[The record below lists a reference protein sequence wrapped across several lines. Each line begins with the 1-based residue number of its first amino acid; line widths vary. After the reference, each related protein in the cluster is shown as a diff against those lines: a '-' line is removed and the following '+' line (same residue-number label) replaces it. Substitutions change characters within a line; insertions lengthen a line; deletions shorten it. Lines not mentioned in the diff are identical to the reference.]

1 MLFCFCLAT
10 AVQSQDKEAVNV
22 NYVTATNAQD
32 EETIDISGNNTSSNY
47 VSYSKDINIA
57 DGKTV
62 NVKMARYC
70 YFSSKVKG
78 PNTGTL
84 NLYGGG
90 ERCYLGT
97 NNGKTWADLS
107 GFSGLINIF
116 SFEGNSSD
124 AGAYGVVLA
133 HGGKSSSADNALA
146 DLQAGKVNPSMKNNI
161 VVLHSRATMACEANT
176 SGAGFCIGELNTE
189 EGSRLQGYMKKERAV
204 YYLLG
209 GTNTD
214 GLLAGVIAPTDYRD
228 DTPLGL
234 VKQGTGTYR
243 ITGNDNYLSGAL
255 RILEGRVNIMNDC
268 AEAEGK
274 KLRGALGA
282 MPDVNTPIAYVFS
295 KGILGGTG
303 SIGGTVDN
311 YGTIE
316 PGVDGTGMLT
326 LRNYTEEKKANLILH
341 PESAIRVNVGNAG
354 QGNGLSIDGDVSFS
368 PTTEDFTTSDKMP
381 VIDIVV
387 ADDAQLQIGDEI
399 NVMVAQYI
407 DDVEGKW
414 NFDVRANKYTWEVVK
429 NITTGIGNLGGY
441 SLSIRLISFEDM
453 NNPDNPDNPDDP
465 DSYMGAFYDDGID
478 DSKDNNTLRYYADK
492 NHKNIGVALST
503 WKAGSNEAAQFN
515 MLVAENEM
523 KMDAL
528 RPSRTSYSFGSADN
542 LVNIAKNNNMTM
554 RGHCLVW
561 HSQQPSWL
569 SSDGKKND
577 MNWSRSE
584 ALAIM
589 KDHITTVMQHFKG
602 KVTEWDVVNECL
614 DDDQSIVRTNPDGY
628 TLRPTVW
635 SRAIGDDYID
645 SAFVYARRADP
656 SAVLYLNDYGVELQ
670 GTAKAAA
677 FYNLISH
684 LRQKNI
690 PVDGAGIQ
698 CHFSVNQVDSVKLD
712 HTIRRFGEAGIKC
725 IITELDM
732 GIPSTSAQN
741 LEEQARCYRV
751 ITDIMLNNDNCPS
764 MLIWGVKDNDSWRS
778 SSNPLLY
785 DASQSRK
792 PAWYAVRSALRH
804 RAIINESTN
813 ILPLKNDNSRS
824 AIYDLSGRRMG
835 NGPLKPGIY
844 ISNGHKWIVR

>member
-1 MLFCFCLAT
+1 MMLGLCLVMT
-10 AVQSQDKEAVNV
+10 AH
-22 NYVTATNAQD
+22 AQD
-32 EETIDISGNNTSSNY
+32 DETIDISGDNTSSNY
-47 VSYSKDINIA
+47 VSYSKSINIA

-78 PNTGTL
+78 PDTGTL

-97 NNGKTWADLS
+97 EKGKAWADLS
-107 GFSGLINIF
+107 GFSGLINIYPF
-116 SFEGNSSD
+116 VENSPD
-124 AGAYGVVLA
+124 AGAHGVVLS

-146 DLQAGKVNPSMKNNI
+146 DLKAGKVNPSMSNNK
-161 VVLHSRATMACEANT
+161 VVLHSGATMACEANT

-189 EGSRLQGYMKKERAV
+189 EGSMLQGYMKNSRSV

-209 GTNTD
+209 GIDSD
-214 GLLAGVIAPTDYRD
+214 GLLAGTIAPSGYRD
-228 DTPLGL
+228 DTQLGI
-234 VKQGTGTYR
+234 VKQGKGTYR

-255 RILEGRVNIMNDC
+255 RILEGAVIINNDI
-268 AEAEGK
+268 EAARTGSK
-274 KLRGALGA
+274 RGALGA
-282 MPDVNTPIAYVFS
+282 MANEDAAVAYVFS
-295 KGILGGTG
+295 GGVLGGIG
-303 SIGGTVDN
+303 SIGGSVDN

-316 PGVDGTGMLT
+316 PGDNGVGTLT
-326 LRNYTEEKKANLILH
+326 LHNYYTPLMNSHLTLH
-341 PESAIRVNVGNAG
+341 PASVLRFKVATVDSNDRLIVNGSVKY
-354 QGNGLSIDGDVSFS
+354 D
-368 PTTEDFTTSDKMP
+368 TRTEDFGNSEELP
-381 VIDIVV
+381 VITIVL
-387 ADDAQLQIGDEI
+387 DEQISLNAGDEFT
-399 NVMVAQYI
+399 VLEAKSKTGDWQYKLRQP
-407 DDVEGKW
+407 G
-414 NFDVRANKYTWEVVK
+414 RYTWELVEEQTEEAYVLKLRVV
-429 NITTGIGNLGGY
+429 
-441 SLSIRLISFEDM
+441 SLKDASD
-453 NNPDNPDNPDDP
+453 NPDDPDNPDNPE
-465 DSYMGAFYDDGID
+465 STMGAFYDDGID

-589 KDHITTVMQHFKG
+589 KDHIITVMQHFKG

-844 ISNGHKWIVR
+844 ISNGRKWIVR